1 MVQIFDFGARWLRCD
16 LHVHTPFDAEKKF
29 GEDLKAAIQ
38 SFRDSDPLRLEAIA
52 KRVIQACREAAD
64 GEGMDVIA
72 LTDHN
77 SVDGYRFLSP
87 YFGDAD
93 ERSTP
98 VILPGVEFSV
108 GGERPIHIL
117 VIFEANTDPNHID
130 SAISHVFGASDRFDP
145 KSGVPLS
152 TGRSVLGFLDGL
164 YAYCQPQ
171 NGQRRMKFLVIPAH
185 ADSGKGLAN
194 ELLGATFNLGDATS
208 LWDEMKGHLRE
219 QVISRRDW
227 HGFQTNRQFED
238 LPPAFQ
244 DLLCQWVAQRRF
256 EEWDTLTDT
265 QKDQIRSAKH
275 WPLIQCSDPH
285 NYKTVG
291 RKFTWM
297 KMATPDVEGIRLALL
312 DPQSRLRRMDEGPPR
327 CNYPRIERLTIKG
340 TDFYDEVSIP
350 FNQCLTTF
358 IGGRGSGKST
368 ILEYLRYVL
377 DRARH
382 EGLPKDSS
390 AIPRNAAASV
400 LEEKANRDFG
410 DTKGTLLPD
419 HTISVDLVVADKRY
433 RVTRSANGITV
444 TQRTNGDSYQTA
456 FLDTRSLIAPRILS
470 QRQIA
475 DIARNPTAQRAEL
488 DALIDPAVLSDID
501 DERKTLIV
509 ELERLQNV
517 RTRLT
522 EKSQAIPSVV
532 TNLRTVSDQID
543 FLKSE
548 GREEVLADYETF
560 ERQRNWLDQQRTSLK
575 NVAARIEEEAKSIEE
590 EEKESRAPKST
601 ASTPSWIE
609 RVADRIGATYKA
621 AAAALREQA
630 SLLRDREKEIANEQS
645 TSWQSGYDKARS
657 AYVALVEEMSSRN
670 IELAQHERLLQRK
683 AQLEREVDSL
693 QSVDKE
699 IESIEAKLLE
709 TQRRLATCHDTRANN
724 RKQLAQVLEERDADV
739 RLEIHPFADRSDFEE
754 RRDQWFGGSGL
765 REQDWH
771 VLCDYVFDQGGYVPD
786 RIAAL
791 ARAMRKDIEL
801 ADTESNLQQSNSSL
815 AHLLTDEG
823 RLTRTIFTALTRKDR
838 IHIEEMERFLP
849 EDLVLA
855 KVRSPDGTFKS
866 IEAGSVGEKSTAI
879 LSLLLSAGDHPI
891 LIDQPEDDL
900 DNRYVYNVV
909 VDLLRRQK
917 FSRQVIIATHNAN
930 IPVNGDAELI
940 VALATEKRLGT
951 VCASGSI
958 DTIQM
963 KQLVSE
969 IMEGSEEAFRLR
981 RERYGY

>member
-1 MVQIFDFGARWLRCD
+1 MVQMFDFGARWLRCD

-52 KRVIQACREAAD
+52 ERVIQACREAAD

-87 YFGDAD
+87 YFGCVD

-117 VIFEANTDPNHID
+117 VIFEASTDANHID
-130 SAISHVFGASDRFDP
+130 NAINHVFGASDRFDP
-145 KSGVPLS
+145 NSGVPLS
-152 TGRSVLGFLDGL
+152 TGRSVLGFLDRL

-219 QVISRRDW
+219 QIISRRDW

-244 DLLCQWVAQRRF
+244 DLLCRWIAQRRF
-256 EEWDTLTDT
+256 DDWDTLTDI
-265 QKDQIRSAKH
+265 QKDQIRSGKH

-297 KMATPDVEGIRLALL
+297 KMAVPDVEGIRLALL
-312 DPQSRLRRMDEGPPR
+312 DPQSRLRRMEEGPPS
-327 CNYPRIERLTIKG
+327 CSYPRIERLIVQR
-340 TDFYDEVSIP
+340 TDFYNEASIP
-350 FNQCLTTF
+350 FNQCLTTL

-377 DRARH
+377 DRARY
-382 EGLPKDSS
+382 EDLPGDSS
-390 AIPRNAAASV
+390 TTSRSAVVSV
-400 LEEKANRDFG
+400 LSEKANRDFG

-419 HTISVDLVVADKRY
+419 HTISVDLVVADKHY
-433 RVTRSANGITV
+433 RISRNAHGFTV
-444 TQRTNGDSYQTA
+444 ALETNGDSHQIVL
-456 FLDTRSLIAPRILS
+456 LDPRSLIAPRILS

-475 DIARNPTAQRAEL
+475 EIARNPTAQRAEL
-488 DALIDPAVLSDID
+488 DALIDPAELSAID
-501 DERKTLIV
+501 DERKKLTV

-522 EKSQAIPSVV
+522 EKSHAIPTVV

-548 GREEVLADYETF
+548 GREVVLADYETF
-560 ERQRNWLDQQRTSLK
+560 ERQRNWLVQQRTSLE
-575 NVAARIEEEAKSIEE
+575 NVASSIEEEAMSIEE
-590 EEKESRAPKST
+590 EEKESKAPKST
-601 ASTPSWIE
+601 ASTESWLV
-609 RVADRIGATYKA
+609 RVADRIGSTFKATA
-621 AAAALREQA
+621 VALREQA
-630 SLLRDREKEIANEQS
+630 GLLRDLEKEIANEQS
-645 TSWQSGYDKARS
+645 TSWQSGYDKTRS

-693 QSVDKE
+693 QSIDKE
-699 IESIEAKLLE
+699 IESIEAKVLE
-709 TQRRLATCHDTRANN
+709 TQRRLANCHDERANI
-724 RKQLAQVLEERDADV
+724 RKQLAQVLDERDADV
-739 RLEIHPFADRSDFEE
+739 RLEIRPFADRSDFED

-765 REQDWH
+765 REQDWN
-771 VLCDYVFDQGGYVPD
+771 VLCDYVFGQDGNVPD
-786 RIAAL
+786 RIVAL
-791 ARAMRKDIEL
+791 SRAMRKDIEL
-801 ADTESNLQQSNSSL
+801 AGTESNLQQSNSNL
-815 AHLLTDEG
+815 AHLLTGEG

-838 IHIEEMERFLP
+838 VHIEEMERFLP

-855 KVRSPDGTFKS
+855 KVRSPDGSFKS

-891 LIDQPEDDL
+891 VIDQPEDDL

-940 VALATEKRLGT
+940 VALATENRLGT
-951 VCASGSI
+951 VRESGSI
-958 DTIQM
+958 DKIQM